1 MTTVILNLPFQI
13 NIFLQVCVCF
23 CALCVFFAY
32 FNFLKQVLLRLSSS
46 PFNIT
51 ILLFPINTFILN
63 EILHYLCVCFCVLR
77 VFALHNFFE
86 ASTFPGQLPI
96 CSFTWHQFVLVC
108 TICLPAY
115 CLVSPQLWFGLKTRG
130 HDSGWETRHLLARR
144 SRYSPPARWWH
155 KMGMTKMSSSDVRM
169 SVIHDYGNI
178 EYIKYMYHEVVS
190 TVYL

>member
-1 MTTVILNLPFQI
+1 MCAFVFFV
-13 NIFLQVCVCF
+13 FLQ
-23 CALCVFFAY
+23 
-32 FNFLKQVLLRLSSS
+32 
-46 PFNIT
+46 
-51 ILLFPINTFILN
+51 FI
-63 EILHYLCVCFCVLR
+63 
-77 VFALHNFFE
+77 E

-169 SVIHDYGNI
+169 SVIYDYGNI
-178 EYIKYMYHEVVS
+178 ENIIYIPWSCVYSILVIFYSNFNTSWQIRTSKNDGRGRAKYRDIHCV
-190 TVYL
+190 

>member
-1 MTTVILNLPFQI
+1 MTTVILNLPSTKYI
-13 NIFLQVCVCF
+13 SSSLCLCSLCIFAF
-23 CALCVFFAY
+23 
-32 FNFLKQVLLRLSSS
+32 FNFLRQVLLRFSSS
-46 PFNIT
+46 PFNTT

-144 SRYSPPARWWH
+144 SQYSPKTQFWH
-155 KMGMTKMSSSDVRM
+155 QIVMTKMSSSDVTM
-169 SVIHDYGNI
+169 SATLLCIVYIIH
-178 EYIKYMYHEVVS
+178 VV
-190 TVYL
+190 V